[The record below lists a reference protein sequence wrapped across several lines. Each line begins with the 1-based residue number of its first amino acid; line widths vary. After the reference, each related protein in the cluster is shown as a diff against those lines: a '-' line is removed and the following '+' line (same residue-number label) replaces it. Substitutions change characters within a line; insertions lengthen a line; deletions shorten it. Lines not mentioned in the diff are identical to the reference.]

1 MGSLGPGRK
10 WPGAAPALSEKSG
23 YEAVH
28 AKLGGTAGKFP
39 VPVRSGAGTGFL
51 FCKRSNDLLK
61 GDDIVNYS
69 FSERVKSLKPSA
81 IREILKNSSA
91 PGVIPLSAGNPAP
104 DAFPY
109 EDIRR
114 ISAELLEST
123 PIEALQY
130 SVTEGYSPLR
140 EHLLSYMRKKHGVGG
155 ENDDILITSGAQ
167 QVMDLLTKTLLN
179 EGDTVLC
186 ESPSF
191 IGSLN
196 TFRSYR
202 AKLRGVPMEEDGLDV
217 EQLEAALKQEKNV
230 KYLYTIPNFQNPS
243 GITMSL
249 EKRKRVYELCRDHNV
264 LILEDNPYG
273 DLRFAGEDLPSIKS
287 FDREGVVLYAGS
299 FSKVVSP
306 GMRVGYAIGPKE
318 VLQKMVV
325 CKQGEDVHSNIWAQI
340 VCHRFMT
347 ECDYEAHLQRLR
359 EIYRRKS
366 NVLLEAMERHFKPQI
381 TWSKFQGGLFAWCT
395 LPEHIDMLDFVK
407 RAAQEKV
414 CVVPGTAFLTDE
426 TEPCHSFRV
435 NFSTPTDQQLT
446 EGVKLLGE
454 LAKEEARR

>member
-1 MGSLGPGRK
+1 MK
-10 WPGAAPALSEKSG
+10 
-23 YEAVH
+23 Y
-28 AKLGGTAGKFP
+28 
-39 VPVRSGAGTGFL
+39 L
-51 FCKRSNDLLK
+51 FSD
-61 GDDIVNYS
+61 
-69 FSERVKSLKPSA
+69 RVQALKPSA

-91 PGVIPLSAGNPAP
+91 PGVIPFSAGNPAP

-114 ISAELLEST
+114 ISDTLLKNT
-123 PIEALQY
+123 PVEALQY
-130 SVTEGYSPLR
+130 SVTEGYTPLR
-140 EHLLSYMRKKHGVGG
+140 DHLRTYMKEKHGVGG
-155 ENDDILITSGAQ
+155 ENDEILITSGAQ

-186 ESPSF
+186 EAPSF

-202 AKLRGVPMEEDGLDV
+202 AKLRGIPMEKDGIDIEELARTLEI
-217 EQLEAALKQEKNV
+217 EQNV

-243 GITMSL
+243 GSTMSL
-249 EKRKRVYELCRDHNV
+249 EKRKRVYELCREHNV

-273 DLRFAGEDLPSIKS
+273 DLRTAGEDLPSIKS
-287 FDREGVVLYAGS
+287 LDTEGVVMYAGS

-318 VLQKMVV
+318 VIQKMVV

-340 VCHRFMT
+340 ICHRFMT
-347 ECDYEAHLQRLR
+347 ECDYEAHLDRLR

-366 NVLLEAMERHFKPQI
+366 EVLTKAMEEHFRPLI
-381 TWSKFQGGLFAWCT
+381 TWNKWEGGLFAWCT
-395 LPEHIDMLDFVK
+395 LPKEIPMLEFVQK
-407 RAAQEKV
+407 AAEQKV

-426 TEPCHSFRV
+426 TEPCGSFRI
-435 NFSTPTDQQLT
+435 NFSTPTDEQLR
-446 EGVKLLGE
+446 EGIRILGE
-454 LAKEEARR
+454 LAREMAK